1 MAGKL
6 EELKQKYD
14 QTLDELTQN
23 KINFERDKALK
34 EQKLS
39 FQEQRIKEYHEQ
51 LQQCIE
57 RYEER
62 LKQEKEHAQKI

>member
-1 MAGKL
+1 MQTKDKALEEQRGELQKEKVGMAGKL

-34 EQKLS
+34 E
-39 FQEQRIKEYHEQ
+39 
-51 LQQCIE
+51 
-57 RYEER
+57 
-62 LKQEKEHAQKI
+62 